1 MGTLSYDEKNQPVM
15 MVGAY
20 KLTGKVVPL
29 KKPVV
34 MLDKKSSQVQG
45 IFKTKIIFD
54 ARPTLVF
61 SQPINKKL

>member
-1 MGTLSYDEKNQPVM
+1 MGTLSHDEKNQPVM

-29 KKPVV
+29 KKPVL
-34 MLDKKSSQVQG
+34 MLDKKSTQIRF
-45 IFKTKIIFD
+45 IFKTKVLFD